1 MIINKRTVST
11 IVKEKTNFLS
21 NSLNDKNFQIYNP
34 KINYLIYRCFQN
46 QQIKNYQRSANSK
59 TRTEVRGG
67 GKKPWKQKGTGR
79 ARAGSIRS
87 PLWKGGGVIFGP
99 KPKPKSYKNK
109 INKKERQLGIQSI
122 LKIKSKQIKLVD
134 NFTLDSYKTKDFLKS
149 LKNLKIKLQPRTL
162 IILSKKDPL
171 LKYSTKNLKFISLI
185 EAKHLNLN
193 KILIS
198 HLILLDL
205 NGLKEIKQKY
215 KI

>member
-1 MIINKRTVST
+1 MITNKRMES
-11 IVKEKTNFLS
+11 IKEKEKINFLS
-21 NSLNDKNFQIYNP
+21 HSLNDKNFQIYNP

-59 TRTEVRGG
+59 TRAEVRGG

-79 ARAGSIRS
+79 ARSGSIRS

-99 KPKPKSYKNK
+99 KPKTSKNK
-109 INKKERQLGIQSI
+109 INKKERLLGIQSV
-122 LKIKSKQIKLVD
+122 LKIKSKEIKLIN
-134 NFTLDSYKTKDFLKS
+134 NFTLYSYKTKDFLKN
-149 LKNLKIKLQPRTL
+149 LENLKIELQPRTL
-162 IILSKKDPL
+162 IILSKIDPL
-171 LKYSTKNLKFISLI
+171 LKYSTKNLNFISLM

-193 KILIS
+193 KILTS

-205 NGLKEIKQKY
+205 NGLKEIKRNY